1 MNRKEVGV
9 LKAEYREGCL
19 QRDSVERKEY
29 VGARSTKPGEGKERG
44 GANDLLESILEQEN
58 LNRAYKQVKRNHGAP
73 GIDGMT
79 VEGASSWIKEHRDEL
94 LQSIREGS
102 YKPSPVRRKEIPKPD
117 GGIRKL
123 GIPTVIDRV
132 IQQAIAQKLQPIF
145 EPLFSDGSYGYRPKR
160 SAQQAIQKVKG
171 YAEQGY
177 VHAVE
182 IDLSKYFDTLNHEL
196 LLNLLRKHIHD
207 KRVTELIKKYL
218 KSGVMENGIFSK
230 TEEGSPQGG
239 PLSPLLANIYL
250 NEFDQEMERREV
262 RIIRYAD
269 DIVVLAKSKR
279 AAKRLLETG
288 RRYLEDKL
296 KLKINVQKSKVVSAL
311 AIKHFKF
318 LGFCL
323 GKNGKGIYIRAHR
336 ESLAKAK
343 RKLKELTRRNQGKN
357 VRVVFEKV
365 KIFIRGWLGYYHVA
379 DIKRTLISWNEWLRR
394 RFRMYIWKQW
404 KKPRT
409 RVMNLKKLGIPEWQ
423 AYQWGNTR
431 LGYWRIAGS
440 PVLSRS
446 ITNEKLIKAGYYDIQ
461 AQYEQLRL
469 KHLCG

>member
-1 MNRKEVGV
+1 M
-9 LKAEYREGCL
+9 LKAENRKGCL
-19 QRDSVERKEY
+19 QRDGVERKEY
-29 VGARSTKPGEGKERG
+29 AGARSISPLEREERG
-44 GANDLLESILEQEN
+44 GASDLLERILERDN

-79 VEGASSWIKEHRDEL
+79 VDAALSWIKEHRDKL
-94 LQSIREGS
+94 LQSIRAGS
-102 YKPSPVRRKEIPKPD
+102 YKSSPVRRKEIPKSD
-117 GGIRKL
+117 GGVRKL

-145 EPLFSDGSYGYRPKR
+145 EPHFSEDSYGYRPKR
-160 SAQQAIQKVKG
+160 SAQQAIQKVKA

-177 VHAVE
+177 GYAVE

-196 LLNLLRKHIHD
+196 LLNLLRRHIHD

-218 KSGVMENGIFSK
+218 KSGVMESGVLSK

-250 NEFDQEMERREV
+250 NEFDQEMKRRGV
-262 RIIRYAD
+262 KKIRYAD

-279 AAKRLLETG
+279 AAERLLESC
-288 RRYLEDKL
+288 RRYLEDTL
-296 KLKINVQKSKVVSAL
+296 KLRMNLKKSKVVSVQAR
-311 AIKHFKF
+311 KHFKF

-357 VRVVFEKV
+357 VRKV
-365 KIFIRGWLGYYHVA
+365 MENVKSFIRGWLGYYYVA
-379 DIKRTLISWNEWLRR
+379 DMNRTLLSWNEWLRR

-409 RVMNLKKLGIPEWQ
+409 RVKSLKKLGIPDWQ
-423 AYQWGNTR
+423 AYRWGNTR

-440 PVLSRS
+440 AILQRS
-446 ITNEKLIKAGYYDIQ
+446 ITNEKLVQAGYYDFP

-469 KHLCG
+469 KHSSG

>member
-1 MNRKEVGV
+1 MNGKEVGV
-9 LKAEYREGCL
+9 LKAEYRKDCL
-19 QRDSVERKEY
+19 QRDGVERKEY
-29 VGARSTKPGEGKERG
+29 AGVRSTNSRDGKERD
-44 GANDLLESILEQEN
+44 GASDLMESILDREN
-58 LNRAYKQVKRNHGAP
+58 LNRAYKQVKRNNGAP

-79 VEGASSWIKEHRDEL
+79 VEMALPWLKENGDEL
-94 LQSIREGS
+94 LESIRNGK
-102 YKPSPVRRKEIPKPD
+102 YKPSPVRRKEIPKAD
-117 GGIRKL
+117 GGVRKL
-123 GIPTVIDRV
+123 GIPTVVDRIV
-132 IQQAIAQKLQPIF
+132 QQAIAQRLQSIF

-160 SAQQAIQKVKG
+160 SAQQAIQKVKA

-177 VHAVE
+177 THAVE

-196 LLNLLRKHIHD
+196 LLNLLRRHIQDERLTDHI
-207 KRVTELIKKYL
+207 KRFL
-218 KSGVMENGIFSK
+218 KSGVMENGVIVK

-250 NEFDQEMERREV
+250 NEFDQEIASRGV
-262 RIIRYAD
+262 KFIRYAD

-279 AAKRLLETG
+279 AAKRLLETC
-288 RRYLEDKL
+288 RRYLEEKL
-296 KLKINVQKSKVVSAL
+296 KLKMNVQKSKVVSVL

-323 GKNGKGIYIRAHR
+323 GKNGNGIYIRAHR
-336 ESLAKAK
+336 DSISKAK
-343 RKLKELTRRNQGKN
+343 RKLKELTRRSQGQN
-357 VRVVFEKV
+357 VRQVFAKV
-365 KIFIRGWLGYYHVA
+365 EIFIRGWLGYYHVA
-379 DIKRTLISWNEWLRR
+379 DMKRTLLTWNEWLRR
-394 RFRMYIWKQW
+394 RMRMYIWKQW

-440 PVLSRS
+440 AVLSRS
-446 ITNEKLIKAGYYDIQ
+446 ITNEKLVKAGYYDFP